1 MTLTLDLNGNTSA
14 TLVSCYVPTMASSEQ
29 EKNDFYN
36 QLRNVI
42 SNVQRRSKL
51 ILMGTSMLG

>member
-14 TLVSCYVPTMASSEQ
+14 TLVSCYVPAMASSEQ